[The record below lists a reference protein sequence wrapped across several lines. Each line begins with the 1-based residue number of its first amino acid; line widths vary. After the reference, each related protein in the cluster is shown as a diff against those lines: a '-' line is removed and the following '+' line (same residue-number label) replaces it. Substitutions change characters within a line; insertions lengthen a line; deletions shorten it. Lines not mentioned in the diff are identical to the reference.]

1 MTART
6 WKQGLLAIPGI
17 GVSLLPKVACPLC
30 WPAYAGLASS
40 LGLSFLLSATYL
52 MPLTAGF
59 LLILLAALG
68 NRVRQKRGY
77 RPLLLGL
84 AGSGVV
90 LVTKFVVEI
99 NAGVYAGIGILV
111 LASLWNAW
119 PQHPGRARHC
129 CGNWRK
135 SSSESLLKETIDGK
149 WKTKSRNL

>member
-40 LGLSFLLSATYL
+40 LGLGFLLSATYL
-52 MPLTAGF
+52 LPLTVGF
-59 LLILLAALG
+59 LLIALAALG
-68 NRVRQKRGY
+68 YGARQGRGY
-77 RPLLLGL
+77 WPLMLSL

-99 NAGVYAGIGILV
+99 KAGVYAGIGILI

-119 PQHPGRARHC
+119 PQYPGRVRC
-129 CGNWRK
+129 CCRNWRQ
-135 SSSESLLKETIDGK
+135 SRSETFL
-149 WKTKSRNL
+149 